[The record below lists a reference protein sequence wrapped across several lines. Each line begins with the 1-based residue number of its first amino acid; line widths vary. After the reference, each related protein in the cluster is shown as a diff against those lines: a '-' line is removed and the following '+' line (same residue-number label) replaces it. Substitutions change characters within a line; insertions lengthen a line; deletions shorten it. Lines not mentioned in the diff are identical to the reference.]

1 MTTSPFVLL
10 IMDMMLKNR
19 LNKKKSRTGDV
30 LVGFHGLGWRHDS
43 LVDQEHL
50 ETDKGAK
57 PL

>member
-1 MTTSPFVLL
+1 
-10 IMDMMLKNR
+10 MDMMLKKR

-50 ETDKGAK
+50 ETGKGAK